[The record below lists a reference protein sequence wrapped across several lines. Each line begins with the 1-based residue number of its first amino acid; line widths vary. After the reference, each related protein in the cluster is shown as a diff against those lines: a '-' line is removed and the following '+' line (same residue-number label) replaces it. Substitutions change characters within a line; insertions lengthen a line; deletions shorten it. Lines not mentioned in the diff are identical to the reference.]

1 MGNTSSDTVTAE
13 FTVKVTVS
21 MTNSLRDELR
31 LKGEDLAFTPYVDD
45 LQNQIAG
52 LDWAQDTTVAFEE
65 TE

>member
-1 MGNTSSDTVTAE
+1 MGNTRSATVTAE
-13 FTVKVTVS
+13 FTVKVTVP

-31 LKGEDLAFTPYVDD
+31 AKGEDVAFTPYVDD

-52 LDWAQDTTVAFEE
+52 LDWAQDATVAFAE